1 MLVVPKTIDPT
12 NVKHSGII
20 QISYEL
26 KVEAQMENYR
36 KKVEFSIPI
45 VIGTISITNS
55 TNGHANQN
63 SNNNNNN
70 NNNEADL
77 GKLI

>member
-1 MLVVPKTIDPT
+1 MLIVPKTIAPT

-26 KVEAQMENYR
+26 KVEAQLENYR
-36 KKVEFSIPI
+36 KKVDFSIPI
-45 VIGTISITNS
+45 VIGTIPLSNN
-55 TNGHANQN
+55 TNGHVNQ
-63 SNNNNNN
+63 NNNN

-77 GKLI
+77 GKLIQIGI